1 MRRYTNNKSQYL
13 DPYSPWTTQ
22 ANNFRINNVNHRKF
36 AVTANDHPYE
46 VVVSTN
52 PKQSHLVDMEVI
64 DASNNESLKTFTAV
78 ESHIDQDG
86 LMVSAID
93 SKTLKSNV
101 VLHDEDIVVFDEFGR
116 TTFKL
121 PTPNYILGG
130 GDGHGA
136 GSVKT
141 PMPCKISQV
150 LVKPGQLIEKGT
162 PLIVLEAMKMEHVIK
177 APVAGTIDQV
187 LYTVGDLVAE
197 NKSLVTFAGDEK

>member
-1 MRRYTNNKSQYL
+1 V
-13 DPYSPWTTQ
+13 
-22 ANNFRINNVNHRKF
+22 I
-36 AVTANDHPYE
+36 
-46 VVVSTN
+46 VSTN

-64 DASNNESLKTFTAV
+64 DASNNTSIKTFTAV

-101 VLHDEDIVVFDEFGR
+101 VLHDEDVVVFDEFGR

-130 GDGHGA
+130 GESHGA

-150 LVKPGQLIEKGT
+150 LVKPGQVIEKGT
-162 PLIVLEAMKMEHVIK
+162 ALIILEAMKMEHVIK

-187 LYTVGDLVAE
+187 LYAVGDLVAE
-197 NKSLVTFAGDEK
+197 NKNLVTFADDEQK